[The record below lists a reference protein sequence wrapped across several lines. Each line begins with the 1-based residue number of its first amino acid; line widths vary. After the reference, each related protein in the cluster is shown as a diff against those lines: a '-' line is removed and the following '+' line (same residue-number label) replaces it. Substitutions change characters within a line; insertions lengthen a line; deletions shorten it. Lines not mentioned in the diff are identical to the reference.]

1 MSEVRD
7 PFSTWQENKTLLNAI
22 FMKDKI
28 SKYPKQTVDDY
39 FASLQKAQKK
49 IEFTRD
55 PFEIDMIT
63 DIVSEYLMDMQW
75 NVKQDMP
82 DNDFD
87 AQYRFDL
94 VARKEKRTICVL
106 VQPEITRDVLLDI
119 KKDIFDRKKEIPST
133 RILVATDI
141 MELPYVL
148 QKGSLS
154 DLISDMALK
163 YKLGM
168 LFVEKNRDYQET
180 WLVPSEFFNLPK
192 PTPESD
198 RTYHNKKYQKK
209 EFQKREPRSNNFR
222 RYRN

>member
-1 MSEVRD
+1 MNEVRD

-28 SKYPKQTVDDY
+28 AKYPKQTVDDY
-39 FASLQKAQKK
+39 FASLQRAHKNV
-49 IEFTRD
+49 ELTRD
-55 PFEIDMIT
+55 PFEAGMIT

-75 NVKQDMP
+75 NVKQDVA

-87 AQYRFDL
+87 SQYRFDL

-119 KKDIFDRKKEIPST
+119 KKDIFDRKKEMPST

-141 MELPYVL
+141 MELLYVL

-154 DLISDMALK
+154 DLISDMAQK

-180 WLVPSEFFNLPK
+180 WLVPSEFLNLPR
-192 PTPESD
+192 PAPESD
-198 RTYHNKKYQKK
+198 RVYHNKEYQKK
-209 EFQKREPRSNNFR
+209 EPRPNNFR